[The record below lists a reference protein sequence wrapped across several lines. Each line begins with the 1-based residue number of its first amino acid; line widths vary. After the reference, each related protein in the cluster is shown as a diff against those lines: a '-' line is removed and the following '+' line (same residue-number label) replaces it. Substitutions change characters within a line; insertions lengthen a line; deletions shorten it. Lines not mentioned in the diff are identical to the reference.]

1 MARQNSDYILRTSKD
16 MKKTE
21 NFTVVWLLNHIKVIQ
36 GTLNLN
42 GANVTSFIKKM
53 LRCLLNDI
61 SNDSHR

>member
-1 MARQNSDYILRTSKD
+1 MDLNMARQNSDYILRTS
-16 MKKTE
+16 KTE

-53 LRCLLNDI
+53 LRCLLN
-61 SNDSHR
+61 